1 MYAISKRT
9 GNVFSDAVL
18 TTEHSASSYGQDVL
32 LIGGRLVDRYL
43 YDTTARF
50 LMNPHTGSVDT
61 AENWAADAE
70 RDGWDFETAELVDV
84 VPDGS
89 GGWREADHE

>member
-1 MYAISKRT
+1 
-9 GNVFSDAVL
+9 
-18 TTEHSASSYGQDVL
+18 
-32 LIGGRLVDRYL
+32 
-43 YDTTARF
+43 
-50 LMNPHTGSVDT
+50 MNPHTGSVDT